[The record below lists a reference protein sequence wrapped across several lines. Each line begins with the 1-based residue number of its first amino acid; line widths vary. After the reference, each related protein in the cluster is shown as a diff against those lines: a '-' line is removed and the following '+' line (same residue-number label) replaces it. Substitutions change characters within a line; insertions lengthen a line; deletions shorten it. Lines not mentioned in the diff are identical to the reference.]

1 MQAQKRR
8 GHRELHEDMEGK
20 GEGGEGLWAH
30 PPVRDV
36 RGAHHGGNVD
46 HRVPHHAGAVGLG
59 VLTNQVAG
67 QEAAMGTT
75 QQGHSARIK
84 VFLLEHLLDCKL
96 QGGADHAAASGLLG

>member
-1 MQAQKRR
+1 MRIWR
-8 GHRELHEDMEGK
+8 
-20 GEGGEGLWAH
+20 GGEGRRAGVLWAH

-67 QEAAMGTT
+67 QETAMGTT
-75 QQGHSARIK
+75 QQGDSAGIK

-96 QGGADHAAASGLLG
+96 QGGADHAAASSLPG

>member
-1 MQAQKRR
+1 MRIWR
-8 GHRELHEDMEGK
+8 
-20 GEGGEGLWAH
+20 GGEGRRAGVLWAY

-67 QEAAMGTT
+67 QETAMGTT
-75 QQGHSARIK
+75 QQGHSAGIK

-96 QGGADHAAASGLLG
+96 QGGADHAAASSLPG